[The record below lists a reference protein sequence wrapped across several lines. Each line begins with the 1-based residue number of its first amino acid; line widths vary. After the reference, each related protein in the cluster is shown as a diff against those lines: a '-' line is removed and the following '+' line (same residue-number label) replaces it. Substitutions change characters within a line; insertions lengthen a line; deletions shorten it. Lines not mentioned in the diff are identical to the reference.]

1 MSYDNKLW
9 YTNTV
14 IEDASFS
21 VQSIPTS
28 SISLCRFRLS
38 TFRFI
43 YKVGIDKMESRKLS
57 TVQYYIC
64 NTNSAMDNFCDCEL
78 VKKIDV
84 KAHFFVLYLFPY
96 RLVS

>member
-1 MSYDNKLW
+1 MLHSQCSQFPLLQFHFVDFICQLSDSFIKLELTRW
-9 YTNTV
+9 
-14 IEDASFS
+14 
-21 VQSIPTS
+21 
-28 SISLCRFRLS
+28 
-38 TFRFI
+38 
-43 YKVGIDKMESRKLS
+43 KVESLS